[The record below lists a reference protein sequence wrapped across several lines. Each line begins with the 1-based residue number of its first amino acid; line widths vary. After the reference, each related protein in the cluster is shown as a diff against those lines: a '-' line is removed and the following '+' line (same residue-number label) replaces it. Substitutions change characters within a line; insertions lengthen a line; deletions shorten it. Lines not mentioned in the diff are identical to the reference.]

1 MDKYLYHSANYK
13 RPYNDDAF
21 YNKIIVR
28 VEKKMNRRMRD
39 PEISE
44 TVSFIKNLDP
54 GVLAPEYKDKT
65 INIMVNTLAS
75 EFEKYDCTKSDYVD
89 SQQILREKIGV
100 SSESG
105 TGHGIY
111 DDPNF
116 YNNVSQTNLSEP
128 VDSFAGPDIPNAKT
142 EVVVS
147 QPAAP
152 TKSREQLDLQNLLGM
167 RTSEEAVRVLNPA
180 ALHRKNY
187 LMLDSRYRILTSNDT
202 NGIQQFSWNYILKSQ
217 IEGQGSVNI
226 IGNVRD
232 IIAIRV
238 YPFRIPYVESA
249 DNKYSRVSVFIEE
262 LAAQSF
268 LAHEDRKFHF
278 MLKSEIDSDFIN
290 LETDKYNDGFFH
302 FEKPITTLNTLTI
315 SFGSPLEK
323 ITFEND
329 RGWCGIDYF
338 SLAPLT
344 LITTYDSNAI
354 PSTTLNHNLTNG
366 DRVYF
371 ELFNAGAINPLLVQ
385 QVKINDNII
394 SGMNKTDGFLITVVN
409 PTQFSIAFDTSLI
422 QNPTSEIRFRVFFGS
437 KRIFLPIELTYIMPQ
452 IDSDDYA

>member
-1 MDKYLYHSANYK
+1 MDKYLYHSTNYK

-28 VEKKMNRRMRD
+28 VEKKMNRRLRK

-65 INIMVNTLAS
+65 ITIMVNTLAS
-75 EFEKYDCTKSDYVD
+75 EFKKYECKKADYLD

-116 YNNVSQTNLSEP
+116 YYNTPSHNAQADNFTESAASPNEGEP
-128 VDSFAGPDIPNAKT
+128 VAKPPPII
-142 EVVVS
+142 S
-147 QPAAP
+147 QAVG
-152 TKSREQLDLQNLLGM
+152 KLDLQNLLGL
-167 RTSEEAVRVLNPA
+167 RTSEDAVRVLNPTA
-180 ALHRKNY
+180 MHRKNY

-249 DNKYSRVSVFIEE
+249 DNKYSRISVFIEE

-278 MLKSEIDSDFIN
+278 ILKSEIDSEFIN

-302 FEKPITTLNTLTI
+302 FEKPVTTLNTLTI

-323 ITFEND
+323 IIFEND
-329 RGWCGIDYF
+329 RSWCGIDYF

-344 LITTYDSNAI
+344 LITTYDSNFV
-354 PSTTLNHNLTNG
+354 PSTTLNHNLANG

-371 ELFNAGAINPLLVQ
+371 ELFDAGVINPLLVQ
-385 QVKINDNII
+385 QVKINDNIV
-394 SGMNKTDGFLITVVN
+394 SGMNRTEGFLITVVN
-409 PTQFSIAFDTSLI
+409 PTQFSIEFDTSLI
-422 QNPTSEIRFRVFFGS
+422 QNPTANIRFRVFFGS